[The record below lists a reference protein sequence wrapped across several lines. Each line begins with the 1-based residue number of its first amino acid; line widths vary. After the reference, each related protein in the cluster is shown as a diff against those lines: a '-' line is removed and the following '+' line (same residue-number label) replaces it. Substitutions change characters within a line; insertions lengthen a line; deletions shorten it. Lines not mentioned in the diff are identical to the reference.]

1 MPPVARWPVVRW
13 TGAGTLLLLLLAFPL
28 VFTQPHPRHVVIT
41 IFLFAMLAQAW
52 NLLAGYC
59 GQISLGHA
67 VFFGAGAYTSTLL
80 GKYFD
85 LSPWIGMVV
94 GAVVAV
100 AVSQLIGYPV
110 FRLRG
115 HYFAIATIAVG
126 EIVNTLMINW
136 DWAGGARGLFVPIKR
151 PDSLANLQFHQ
162 SKQNYYY
169 IALGLL
175 LLAFWIT
182 RKVEVSRM
190 GYYLRAIREDQ
201 DAAASLGIPVA
212 AYKQRAM
219 ALSAALTALG
229 GSRAE
234 HPDLPGGRARRHR
247 HALGPAHRGGHPHP
261 AWRVDAHLFRRH
273 GQGHRSSDLRR
284 PHHAGLRH
292 PAGRHHGP
300 RSARPPADRLGMP
313 VATMRLDVRGV
324 TKRYGGLVANS
335 NISFQVG
342 YGELVGIIGPNG
354 AGKSTLFDLVTGFQ
368 PADKGQVL
376 LEGESVTRLRPDEIS
391 RRGVART
398 FQKLKPFTQMTVVE
412 NVMVGAFQKTTVPAR
427 ARREAM
433 EALDRVG
440 LADKAE
446 AHARVLS
453 TGQRKR
459 LELARALAT
468 QPRLLLLDE
477 VTGGVD
483 QRSIPALVDLV
494 RRLHGEGASLIVIEH
509 NMSVIMGI
517 SQRIVALNLGEV
529 IADGPPA
536 VVGRDPRV
544 VEAYLGQAY
553 VA

>member
-1 MPPVARWPVVRW
+1 
-13 TGAGTLLLLLLAFPL
+13 
-28 VFTQPHPRHVVIT
+28 
-41 IFLFAMLAQAW
+41 
-52 NLLAGYC
+52 
-59 GQISLGHA
+59 
-67 VFFGAGAYTSTLL
+67 
-80 GKYFD
+80 
-85 LSPWIGMVV
+85 
-94 GAVVAV
+94 
-100 AVSQLIGYPV
+100 
-110 FRLRG
+110 
-115 HYFAIATIAVG
+115 
-126 EIVNTLMINW
+126 
-136 DWAGGARGLFVPIKR
+136 
-151 PDSLANLQFHQ
+151 
-162 SKQNYYY
+162 
-169 IALGLL
+169 
-175 LLAFWIT
+175 
-182 RKVEVSRM
+182 
-190 GYYLRAIREDQ
+190 
-201 DAAASLGIPVA
+201 
-212 AYKQRAM
+212 
-219 ALSAALTALG
+219 
-229 GSRAE
+229 
-234 HPDLPGGRARRHR
+234 
-247 HALGPAHRGGHPHP
+247 
-261 AWRVDAHLFRRH
+261 
-273 GQGHRSSDLRR
+273 
-284 PHHAGLRH
+284 
-292 PAGRHHGP
+292 
-300 RSARPPADRLGMP
+300 
-313 VATMRLDVRGV
+313 VATTLLDVRGV

-368 PADKGQVL
+368 PADEGQVL

-412 NVMVGAFQKTTVPAR
+412 NVMVGAFQKTTDPVR
-427 ARREAM
+427 ARNQAM